1 MSEVASQA
9 SSFFTD
15 VNVYHYFRALLLI
28 AAGFLIAR
36 VVSAYAFKLTARFLD
51 AQAHMMLRRA
61 VYSVILVIFF
71 MSALLEMGFN
81 LSVLLGAAGVFSV
94 AIGFASQTS
103 ASNLISGL
111 FLMAEKPFT
120 IGDVIKV
127 DDIVGEVLSIDMLSV
142 KVRTY
147 DNLYVRLPN
156 ESLIKSK
163 CTTITR
169 FPIRRQDMMVGVA
182 YKEDIQKVKKVLFDV
197 AEKNPLCLEE
207 PKPVYIFLSY
217 GDSSINIQFS
227 VWATKTNFLEMK
239 NSMYE
244 QVKEAFDRENIE
256 IPFPHRTLYTGAVT
270 TPFPVEL
277 QEAKTNSESAKPSS
291 A

>member
-1 MSEVASQA
+1 MSDVTSEVSG
-9 SSFFTD
+9 FFTD
-15 VNVYHYFRALLLI
+15 VNAYHYFRALLLI
-28 AAGFLIAR
+28 AAGFVIAK
-36 VVSAYAFKLTARFLD
+36 VASTYAFKLTTKFLEP
-51 AQAHMMLRRA
+51 QAHMMLRRA
-61 VYSVILVIFF
+61 VYSGILLIFF

-120 IGDVIKV
+120 VGDVIKV
-127 DDIVGEVLSIDMLSV
+127 DDTTGEVLSIDMLSV

-156 ESLIKSK
+156 EALIKSK

-169 FPIRRQDMMVGVA
+169 FPIRREDMLIGVA
-182 YKEDIQKVKKVLFDV
+182 YKEDLQRVKAVLFDV
-197 AEKNPLCLEE
+197 ANKNPLCLEE
-207 PKPVYIFLSY
+207 PKPVYVFKAY
-217 GDSSINIQFS
+217 GDSSLNIQFS
-227 VWATKTNFLEMK
+227 VWGSKANFLDMK

-256 IPFPHRTLYTGAVT
+256 IPFPHLTLYTGAVT
-270 TPFPVEL
+270 EPFPIQMHE
-277 QEAKTNSESAKPSS
+277 QKP
-291 A
+291 

>member
-1 MSEVASQA
+1 MSELISPISEFLANINA
-9 SSFFTD
+9 H
-15 VNVYHYFRALLLI
+15 HYFRALLLI
-28 AAGFLIAR
+28 AFGFLFAR
-36 VVSAYAFKLTARFLD
+36 VISAYAFKLTTNILE
-51 AQAHMMLRRA
+51 AQAHLMLKRGM
-61 VYSVILVIFF
+61 YYGILLIFF
-71 MSALLEMGFN
+71 MSALIEMGFN

-103 ASNLISGL
+103 ASNIISGL

-127 DDIVGEVLSIDMLSV
+127 DDITGEVLAIDMLSV
-142 KVRTY
+142 KIRTY

-169 FPIRRQDMMVGVA
+169 FPIRRQDMQIGVA
-182 YKEDIQKVKKVLFDV
+182 YKEDLQKVKKVLFDV
-197 AEKNPLCLEE
+197 ADKNPLCLDE
-207 PKPVYIFLSY
+207 PKPIYVFLNY
-217 GDSSINIQFS
+217 GDSALNIQFS
-227 VWATKTNFLEMK
+227 VWATKANFLEMK

-270 TPFPVEL
+270 TPFPVEMHEPKGGEKL
-277 QEAKTNSESAKPSS
+277 
-291 A
+291 

>member
-1 MSEVASQA
+1 MSEVLNYINVFLAN
-9 SSFFTD
+9 
-15 VNVYHYFRALLLI
+15 VNVHHYFRALLLI
-28 AAGFLIAR
+28 AAGFFFAKIISR
-36 VVSAYAFKLTARFLD
+36 YVFKLTTNLLAV
-51 AQAHMMLRRA
+51 QAHILLRRA
-61 VYSVILVIFF
+61 VYYGILLVFF

-120 IGDVIKV
+120 VGDVIKV
-127 DDIVGEVLSIDMLSV
+127 DNMTGEVLSIDMLSV
-142 KVRTY
+142 KIRTY

-169 FPIRRQDMMVGVA
+169 FPIRRQDMMIGVA
-182 YKEDIQKVKKVLFDV
+182 YKEDLQKVKRVLFEV
-197 AEKNPLCLEE
+197 AARNPICLEE
-207 PKPVYIFLSY
+207 PKPIYVFKGY
-217 GDSSINIQFS
+217 GESSLEIQFS
-227 VWATKTNFLEMK
+227 VWAAKENFLEMK

-256 IPFPHRTLYTGAVT
+256 IPFPHRTLYTGAET
-270 TPFPVEL
+270 APFPVDVS
-277 QEAKTNSESAKPSS
+277 AGKASEDSTK
-291 A
+291 